1 MPFVI
6 LNLIA
11 NVPSVLGLPVKM
23 VKVIVAIPM
32 VTGDVT
38 NMLNFV
44 RDKVGT
50 KHSPQ
55 KSEYFPK

>member
-50 KHSPQ
+50 NYSPQ

>member
-50 KHSPQ
+50 KYSP
-55 KSEYFPK
+55 